1 MSRSC
6 DELGLCQSRAVP
18 CLNCTRPEAPV
29 WHPDEVTCT
38 PMETFSYWL
47 AVTVASALTC
57 ATLVGTACFVYG
69 RWFA

>member
-1 MSRSC
+1 MNAPRLDDVAC
-6 DELGLCQSRAVP
+6 D
-18 CLNCTRPEAPV
+18 

-47 AVTVASALTC
+47 AVTVARALTC

>member
-29 WHPDEVTCT
+29 WQSDEVTCT
-38 PMETFSYWL
+38 PFERIGYWL
-47 AVTVASALTC
+47 TLTVVCCITA
-57 ATLVGTACFVYG
+57 GTAVGVACFIYG